1 MSRFLNHKN
10 KWVLMVMLV
19 LLAGCGQA
27 GDRQGNNAYL
37 IRIGDK
43 QVTSES
49 FKDALEIAKTAY
61 PYKTLQNEQT
71 VKAIKTRLLKQM
83 TEELI
88 LMKKAE
94 ELGITVSEAELE
106 KAIASVK
113 EDYPGKQFKKALME
127 NAISPEVWKDRMKI
141 RLLIEKLIEKK
152 LVKQVNITSREI
164 QNYINEHYSES
175 ERKQLKPEMIDST
188 VIKQI
193 RHKKAQK
200 KYPQWIN
207 SIQKQYQVELNTKKW
222 KKILG

>member
-1 MSRFLNHKN
+1 
-10 KWVLMVMLV
+10 MLT

-27 GDRQGNNAYL
+27 GDRQKNDAYL
-37 IRIGDK
+37 IRIDDK
-43 QVTSES
+43 KVTSES

-61 PYKTLQNEQT
+61 PYKTLQDEQT
-71 VKAIKTRLLKQM
+71 LKTIKTRLLKQM

-94 ELGITVSEAELE
+94 ELGITVSGPELE

-127 NAISPEVWKDRMKI
+127 NAISSEVWKERIRI
-141 RLLIEKLIEKK
+141 RLLIEKLVEKK
-152 LVKQVNITSREI
+152 LVKEVNITSREI
-164 QNYINEHYSES
+164 KNYINEHYSAS
-175 ERKQLKPEMIDST
+175 ERKQLKPDMIDST
-188 VIKQI
+188 VVKRI
-193 RHKKAQK
+193 RHEKAQE
-200 KYPQWIN
+200 KYPQWID